1 MSKSVNSVLNIGR
14 IFRALGY
21 SWNGLR
27 AAFVQEAAF
36 RQELAACVL
45 LVPAAL
51 YLGTTLFERM
61 LLIASLVFVL
71 TVEILNSAIEALVDW
86 HGETPHPLAGRA
98 KDMGSA
104 AVLLSMIVALL
115 VWAGVLMPYYQL
127 AW

>member
-14 IFRALGY
+14 IFRAFGY
-21 SWNGLR
+21 SWKGLR
-27 AAFVQEAAF
+27 AVFQHEAAF
-36 RQELAACVL
+36 RQELVACAIL
-45 LVPAAL
+45 APLAL

-71 TVEILNSAIEALVDW
+71 VVEILNSAIEAVVDW
-86 HGETPHPLAGRA
+86 HGESPHPLAARA

-104 AVLLSMIVALL
+104 AVLLSMVVALL
-115 VWAGVLMPYYQL
+115 LWIAVLMPYYQL